1 MYPLSGS
8 CPLSEEEAMG
18 ALADEDQ
25 AVYRAWIRAGLDKIA
40 PLRRTRVLAE
50 AGRRDDPELWRELA
64 DLDVLGLAIPEAYG
78 GSDVGGA
85 AQAIFLVEAGRS
97 LLPAP
102 YLSTA
107 FLTPWAIRCAGAQ
120 SSCATLLS
128 QIAQGRARAALAVN
142 KVGSTPRSVAT
153 RDGDAWRLTGHLPV
167 VLEGDAADWLVIA
180 AEVEGDPA
188 VFLVDA
194 HDSAVTVERLRSV
207 DVTRPVAAITMSSA
221 PAQMVAGGDA
231 GASVIAEIQDLV
243 RLALAADAVGGAQA
257 LLDMS
262 VEHAKTRVQF
272 ARPIGQFQAIKHRC
286 ADLFVAVQA
295 AGAAVEAA
303 FGELEQLS
311 RPRATTV
318 SVASVCAQETYWQA
332 VRTAMQIHG
341 GLALTWEHNVHLYLK
356 RATGSAHILGNP
368 DRELA
373 RLTDAVLADGYN
385 VVQEILG

>member
-1 MYPLSGS
+1 MYPQRGS
-8 CPLSEEEAMG
+8 CPLFKEEPMG

-40 PLRRTRVLAE
+40 PLPRTRVLAE
-50 AGRRDDPELWRELA
+50 AGRRDDPELWQGLA
-64 DLDVLGLAIPEAYG
+64 DLDVLGLAVPEACG
-78 GSDVGGA
+78 GTDAGGV

-107 FLTPWAIRCAGAQ
+107 FLTPWAIRCADAQ

-142 KVGSTPRSVAT
+142 KVGSTPWPVAT
-153 RDGDAWRLTGHLPV
+153 RDGAAWRLTGHLPV
-167 VLEGDAADWLVIA
+167 VLEGDAADWLVIT
-180 AEVEGDPA
+180 AEAEDDIA

-194 HDSAVTVERLRSV
+194 HDSAVGVERLRSV
-207 DVTRPVAAITMSSA
+207 DITRPVAAITLSST

-231 GASVIAEIQDLV
+231 GASVVAEIQDLV

-303 FGELEQLS
+303 FGELEQLA

-318 SVASVCAQETYWQA
+318 SVASVCAQEAYWQA

-356 RATGSAHILGNP
+356 RATGSQHVLGNP
-368 DRELA
+368 DRELT